1 MDRHGTLPVRDTALV
16 SGEQTASAEWG
27 ARVRALRRK
36 KGVTVRELAELVSL
50 SPGTL
55 SRVERGQAELTIDRF
70 DALCRALGV
79 SVDIG
84 SVQRDAAAG
93 VRRASSATPTGAAG
107 SVESSEL
114 RDWRVYAPLELNP
127 VLSAALQ
134 AYLKSGYHG
143 ASIRDI
149 SRIAGMS
156 VPGIYHYYSGK
167 QEMLMSL
174 MELVLDSLTWR
185 TSAARDEGTGPAERF
200 SLIIESFVLHWT
212 HRSELAFIGL
222 SEMRSLEPDNRAK
235 IQQMRTNV
243 QRMIE
248 KEVERCRRSGEFRV
262 SDARAAARAVV
273 GMCNSVPRWYRAS
286 GKASPEEIAR
296 QYVWFALSIMRYDG
310 PALSAD

>member
-1 MDRHGTLPVRDTALV
+1 M
-16 SGEQTASAEWG
+16 
-27 ARVRALRRK
+27 
-36 KGVTVRELAELVSL
+36 RELAQLVSL
-50 SPGTL
+50 SPGAL

-79 SVDIG
+79 SVDVG
-84 SVQRDAAAG
+84 SIERAASNRRAPNTVSTAAARS
-93 VRRASSATPTGAAG
+93 VEAAG
-107 SVESSEL
+107 R
-114 RDWRVYAPLELNP
+114 RDWRVYSPLELDP

-167 QEMLMSL
+167 QDMLMSL

-185 TSAARDEGTGPAERF
+185 TAAARDEGTGPAQRF

-222 SEMRSLEPDNRAK
+222 SEMRSLEAANRAK
-235 IQQMRTNV
+235 IQQLRTNV

-248 KEVERCRRSGEFRV
+248 KEVEKCRRTGEFGV
-262 SDARAAARAVV
+262 SDAGGAARAVV
-273 GMCNSVPRWYRAS
+273 GMCNSVPRWFRSS
-286 GKASPEEIAR
+286 GKDSPEEIAR
-296 QYVWFALSIMRYDG
+296 QYVQFALSIMKYDG
-310 PALSAD
+310 PLLRR